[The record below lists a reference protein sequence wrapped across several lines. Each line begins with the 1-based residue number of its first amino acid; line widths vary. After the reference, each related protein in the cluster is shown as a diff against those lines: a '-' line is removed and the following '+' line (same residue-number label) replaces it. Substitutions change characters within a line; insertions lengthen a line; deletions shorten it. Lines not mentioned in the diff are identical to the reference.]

1 MAAQFSYFTTSD
13 DLREIVKQVDANT
26 QFQYIEYK
34 NFSESEYPNAR
45 MYDSLLEYP
54 PILATHDRRNVEEI
68 CFGVESHTGVVPQK
82 SFLLMK
88 AVELLY
94 LRN

>member
-26 QFQYIEYK
+26 HFQYIEYK

-45 MYDSLLEYP
+45 MYGSLLEY

-68 CFGVESHTGVVPQK
+68 CFWC
-82 SFLLMK
+82 
-88 AVELLY
+88 
-94 LRN
+94 

>member
-1 MAAQFSYFTTSD
+1 MAAQFSYFTTSA

-34 NFSESEYPNAR
+34 NFSESEYPRECMIPCLNT
-45 MYDSLLEYP
+45 

-68 CFGVESHTGVVPQK
+68 CFWC
-82 SFLLMK
+82 
-88 AVELLY
+88 
-94 LRN
+94 

>member
-34 NFSESEYPNAR
+34 NFSKVSIR
-45 MYDSLLEYP
+45 MRECMIPCLNT

-68 CFGVESHTGVVPQK
+68 CFWC
-82 SFLLMK
+82 
-88 AVELLY
+88 
-94 LRN
+94 

>member
-34 NFSESEYPNAR
+34 TSLKVSIR
-45 MYDSLLEYP
+45 MRECMIPCLNT

-68 CFGVESHTGVVPQK
+68 CFWC
-82 SFLLMK
+82 
-88 AVELLY
+88 
-94 LRN
+94 

>member
-34 NFSESEYPNAR
+34 NFPESEYPNAR
-45 MYDSLLEYP
+45 MYDFK
-54 PILATHDRRNVEEI
+54 IL
-68 CFGVESHTGVVPQK
+68 
-82 SFLLMK
+82 
-88 AVELLY
+88 
-94 LRN
+94 